1 MTFVIALAE
10 ADCRV
15 KDTRLDYYSKVR
27 VELDVDESGGN
38 AASEGEAASGATVL
52 AAVDAVVA
60 KLSGDSPSHADE
72 MRWQVHFTPVTGGEE
87 GGVDVE
93 NRSLDLGLHLDTN
106 NCRER
111 RWLTFIIY
119 LNTVAAGGH
128 TVFPL
133 AERSDIRARGRGD
146 RMAPPHFPACTARS
160 IQ

>member
-1 MTFVIALAE
+1 MDDRRTLAASWQIVSEQPLIFACEDFLSPAECDAVVALAE

-87 GGVDVE
+87 GGVEDEADRLEAAKEAGDAEGAEEAEKLEDAEASVA
-93 NRSLDLGLHLDTN
+93 DDGLG
-106 NCRER
+106 
-111 RWLTFIIY
+111 
-119 LNTVAAGGH
+119 
-128 TVFPL
+128 
-133 AERSDIRARGRGD
+133 
-146 RMAPPHFPACTARS
+146 
-160 IQ
+160 